1 MRPARIKMSESR
13 EKQARKRGP
22 YGRKKIERD
31 ASIQIPEKL
40 FKEFEEEQ
48 LLGTGSTAENSMI
61 DRMVIVDDEVSRQI
75 HFFILSH
82 NYF

>member
-13 EKQARKRGP
+13 KKQARKRGP

-40 FKEFEEEQ
+40 FKEIYLVDWGSRVPCQNE
-48 LLGTGSTAENSMI
+48 LLLFSLVPSPPKQ
-61 DRMVIVDDEVSRQI
+61 VIQ
-75 HFFILSH
+75 HFWQFLSSPK
-82 NYF
+82 